1 MEIRFIT
8 LMKLIKYMRKTIV
21 FLFFLLFIASA
32 FNSCEVLSNCKICRQ
47 VTYIDGKV
55 DYEGPEAEYCDAEL
69 IAIEA
74 KPDIINGNTRLSWE
88 CR

>member
-1 MEIRFIT
+1 MRRKAVYILSLL
-8 LMKLIKYMRKTIV
+8 LMTCLI
-21 FLFFLLFIASA
+21 
-32 FNSCEVLSNCKICRQ
+32 NSCEVLGNCKICRQ